1 MTEMP
6 ETNSAEGAEG
16 ANSAEGA
23 EGANSAKGAEGANSA
38 EGAEGTEGH
47 NDSNGAHEN
56 GAEGHNDSN
65 GAHKNGA
72 EGAEG
77 PNDSNGAHEN
87 GAEGAN
93 GADDMARLE
102 NKRRQMREAQRRY
115 YDKHKRKKSKDNP
128 CPSYCPERIQA
139 IKREYYIQHRDEIIA
154 RSKRRYQEQ
163 RALRSEAPCAAR

>member
-1 MTEMP
+1 MPMTEMP
-6 ETNSAEGAEG
+6 ETNSAEGAAG
-16 ANSAEGA
+16 ANST
-23 EGANSAKGAEGANSA
+23 
-38 EGAEGTEGH
+38 EGTEGT
-47 NDSNGAHEN
+47 E

-77 PNDSNGAHEN
+77 PNDSNGA
-87 GAEGAN
+87 ARAN
-93 GADDMARLE
+93 GADAMARLE

-115 YDKHKRKKSKDNP
+115 YDKHKRKKNKDNP

-163 RALRSEAPCAAR
+163 RALRSEAPCSAP